1 MVAGQPL
8 ARVECGGWTATGK
21 GRVCWLESQDAVH
34 THWKGKKCVGMLVT
48 MAFCLQGFQ
57 LLKPGNS
64 MGKRLHSSGEYV
76 KGEAMCLPE
85 YATWVHHPGEDSQVL
100 IHQKT
105 YPKLKPGKIRQWE
118 ERKKQRT
125 NPVHEVADEVEFT
138 EEQQQDVQASCTDLE
153 IQKKQ

>member
-1 MVAGQPL
+1 MLHGCTTQ
-8 ARVECGGWTATGK
+8 ARTA
-21 GRVCWLESQDAVH
+21 RC
-34 THWKGKKCVGMLVT
+34 
-48 MAFCLQGFQ
+48 
-57 LLKPGNS
+57 
-64 MGKRLHSSGEYV
+64 SS
-76 KGEAMCLPE
+76 
-85 YATWVHHPGEDSQVL
+85 
-100 IHQKT
+100 HQKT